1 MKWIE
6 SVWAQGPLEKLR
18 AVWKT
23 SIYFRLERFR
33 SGDGSED
40 TEEADFKKF
49 LGNLAELDVPDDVD
63 PTHDDFNR
71 GEVKADKLIAM
82 AEKYQAPSSSARR
95 KVGEKGPNI
104 ARSDAPGATKR
115 SKQEENTDDES
126 LYDKNYRK
134 FVSGRTAKED
144 WQPVLL
150 TADMKPSKY
159 QHQVYIREFFL
170 LHGEINPP
178 QNRDEFNNI
187 LKDTVRRY
195 LEIFRHAPPF
205 ELFTAFL
212 NTTTGENGPSIWK
225 KWCTKWDHPQ
235 PDELQLRGK
244 RGSGNKDFRW
254 ILWKTAHACAREQ
267 SDAETAAMAGAWAAE
282 FGNTDDAIQM
292 ARNYRRATEGWM
304 DEVKRKAAEFAEKAV
319 AAAAAAAAAAN
330 AAASAGGTVL
340 DASGSDAAAAA
351 ENAVAAAAAAAAA
364 AAGNAAAPALS
375 PEPVY
380 AHAADPHAAAAAA
393 TAHGAASG
401 VRTEPGPLP
410 AADAA
415 AAAAAEA
422 GAAAEDSGVAGPAA
436 ADSVAATAG
445 DSKRGEPRLEI
456 NTGTPPSPPSLPEA
470 PSSSRDRYD
479 SPSRF
484 LPPSLPSLP
493 QAPSLPPSL
502 PQTPSPPADHATL
515 SSRAVFSSFNAPP
528 PLL

>member
-1 MKWIE
+1 M
-6 SVWAQGPLEKLR
+6 
-18 AVWKT
+18 
-23 SIYFRLERFR
+23 ERFR
-33 SGDGSED
+33 SEDGSED

-115 SKQEENTDDES
+115 SKQENTDES
-126 LYDKNYRK
+126 LYHKNYRK

-170 LHGEINPP
+170 LQGEMNPP

-212 NTTTGENGPSIWK
+212 NSTTGENGPSIWK
-225 KWCTKWDHPQ
+225 KWCTKWNHPQ
-235 PDELQLRGK
+235 PDEHQLRGK

-330 AAASAGGTVL
+330 AAAPAGGTAL
-340 DASGSDAAAAA
+340 D
-351 ENAVAAAAAAAAA
+351 
-364 AAGNAAAPALS
+364 S
-375 PEPVY
+375 PEPFH
-380 AHAADPHAAAAAA
+380 AHAADPPAAAAAA

-493 QAPSLPPSL
+493 
-502 PQTPSPPADHATL
+502 
-515 SSRAVFSSFNAPP
+515 
-528 PLL
+528 